1 MCLHPVWAK
10 SQVITS
16 PAGVPHPQSTYTPVS
31 KCRRAQQ
38 DTQEGGSCR
47 IEHSSNSLRV
57 LFDVPETQGTERQD
71 ALQELGSL
79 LEMR

>member
-38 DTQEGGSCR
+38 DTQGGGSCK
-47 IEHSSNSLRV
+47 IGNISNSLPV
-57 LFDVPETQGTERQD
+57 LFDAPKKQGTKRQD
-71 ALQELGSL
+71 ALQKLGSL
-79 LEMR
+79 